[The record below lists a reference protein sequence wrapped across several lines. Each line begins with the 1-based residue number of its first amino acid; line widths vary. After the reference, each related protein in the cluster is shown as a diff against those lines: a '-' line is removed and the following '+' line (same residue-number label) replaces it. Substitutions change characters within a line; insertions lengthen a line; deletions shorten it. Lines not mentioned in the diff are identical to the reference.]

1 MERLGKNPPWAI
13 IWVLWVAAVGCATT
27 RTTDTPRTASEQL
40 LISHAVD
47 QALAKVDFRPLAGR
61 AVFVQEKY
69 LDGVDKNYVVA
80 SVRHQLLA
88 AGSRLVDKDTEA
100 DVIVELRSGGVGTD
114 RMESYVGT
122 PRIDI
127 PGMLPVQIP
136 DVQLATNKRQMGTA
150 KIGIIAYDAK
160 TRQALG
166 SGGVVLASSDDNNWF
181 VLGIGPFR
189 SGSMRQELQRTSSER
204 SLPLELARMLP
215 FVGAEP
221 EGTPPP
227 DQSIFVGPSATMP
240 AGSSTSPQGPALPPG
255 QPVGY
260 SHPDTIQMPQ
270 IWPAH

>member
-1 MERLGKNPPWAI
+1 MERLGKNPPWAVI
-13 IWVLWVAAVGCATT
+13 SVLWVAAVGCATT

-150 KIGIIAYDAK
+150 KIGIVAYDAK

-166 SGGVVLASSDDNNWF
+166 SGGVVSASSDDNNWF

-189 SGSMRQELQRTSSER
+189 SGSMRQELQRASSES

-227 DQSIFVGPSATMP
+227 DQSIFVGPSPVMP
-240 AGSSTSPQGPALPPG
+240 AGSTTLPQGPPPPPG
-255 QPVGY
+255 QPAGY
-260 SHPDTIQMPQ
+260 SRPDTIQMPP